1 MTCDLSGRGS
11 GSGRTKMGDSGGSH
25 HGSPTRAL
33 ARSPVAWTVE
43 LEAPRGRARGKDE
56 VEKRGFPDAAPT
68 KSETNRIHRTVARR
82 GESESNVCAP

>member
-1 MTCDLSGRGS
+1 MAESPAPAGLKWVIPGVPT
-11 GSGRTKMGDSGGSH
+11 MV
-25 HGSPTRAL
+25 PTRAL
-33 ARSPVAWTVE
+33 ALSPVAWTVE

-82 GESESNVCAP
+82 GESESNVCAPGEC